1 LQRIADIIRHEG
13 ADVVGLQEVDN
24 HFGAR
29 SNFADEAAWLASALH
44 MHYCYGANLD
54 LNPLEPGQA
63 RRQYGTA
70 VLSRLPILSCNN
82 TLLPKT
88 VATNEQRGLLDT
100 VVNVKGVPVRVYNT
114 HLQPNANDR
123 TVQVQAIMEQI
134 GHQQG
139 PLVLMGDLN
148 VAPTASELAPLYS
161 SLTDAWQAAGSGD
174 GYSYPVGK
182 SHARIDYI
190 FVSGDMTVNQVA
202 VATTPATAVGSDH
215 LPVVAE
221 LSVPGS
227 GVGIGLGQ

>member
-1 LQRIADIIRHEG
+1 
-13 ADVVGLQEVDN
+13 GLQEVDN

-29 SNFADEAAWLASALH
+29 SNFTDEAAWLASSLH

-70 VLSRLPILSCNN
+70 VLSRLPILSCHN

-148 VAPTASELAPLYS
+148 ATPTASELGAPLCRS
-161 SLTDAWQAAGSGD
+161 DGRLAGSRIGRRLQLP
-174 GYSYPVGK
+174 GCEP
-182 SHARIDYI
+182 AR
-190 FVSGDMTVNQVA
+190 
-202 VATTPATAVGSDH
+202 PHRRH
-215 LPVVAE
+215 LR
-221 LSVPGS
+221 LPGS
-227 GVGIGLGQ
+227 GVGIGSGE